1 MRSKRLGAALAALAF
16 PLTLGLLVLA
26 APFAAAAK
34 DPFQLLSVDEVEKL
48 LGQPNVHVYDANP
61 REVYEKGHL
70 PGAVFV
76 KGEDLSPILPRQKDA
91 KLVFYCANPK

>member
-1 MRSKRLGAALAALAF
+1 MSRLGVALAALTF
-16 PLTLGLLVLA
+16 PLTLGILLAA

-34 DPFQLLSVDEVEKL
+34 DPFQMVSLDEVEQL

-61 REVYEKGHL
+61 REVYEEAHL

-76 KGEDLSPILPRQKDA
+76 KGEDLAPILPRQKDA